1 MQIVTRAGIRQARQN
16 LSALIDEVRKGREV
30 VIEERGKPVAKLV
43 PIARASRKPLSSH
56 RKIRRSVRSRASKSA
71 VEMIAEDRE
80 DRF

>member
-1 MQIVTRAGIRQARQN
+1 VTRAGIRQARQN

-30 VIEERGKPVAKLV
+30 VIEERGQPVARLV
-43 PIARASRKPLSSH
+43 PMARTSRAPLSSH
-56 RKIRRSVRSRASKSA
+56 REIRRSVRSRTSKSV